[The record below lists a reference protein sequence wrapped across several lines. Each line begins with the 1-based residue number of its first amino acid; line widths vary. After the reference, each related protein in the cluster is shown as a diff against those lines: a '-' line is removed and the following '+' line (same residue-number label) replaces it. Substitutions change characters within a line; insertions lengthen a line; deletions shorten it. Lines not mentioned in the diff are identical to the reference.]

1 MLAAPLLRLARAT
14 AFATVCVG
22 LGVLAHVFAG
32 GTVAVR
38 TAAWAQGLSLLAAL
52 PLTRRERGL
61 CVILPLLAGVQ
72 AGMHMIFA
80 LADATPS
87 GDTFI
92 RHLHCATPGFG
103 MTILHGAAVMLTAI
117 WLARGEATM
126 WALLRLAGA
135 RVIRLVFVWLT
146 PEPAVAHR
154 LVPAFPEVL
163 RLRSVLLRSVV
174 HRRGPPAAAFC
185 R

>member
-32 GTVAVR
+32 GTVTVG
-38 TAAWAQGLSLLAAL
+38 TAAWGQGLSLLAAL

-61 CVILPLLAGVQ
+61 PVILPLLAGVQ
-72 AGMHMIFA
+72 AGMHVIFA
-80 LADATPS
+80 LVDATPS
-87 GDTFI
+87 GDSLI
-92 RHLHCATPGFG
+92 QHLHCATPGPG
-103 MTILHGAAVMLTAI
+103 MTILHGAAVTLTAI
-117 WLARGEATM
+117 WLARGEAGM
-126 WALLRLAGA
+126 WALLRLIGA
-135 RVIRLVFVWLT
+135 RAIRLIFAWLA
-146 PEPAVAHR
+146 PEPAVGR
-154 LVPAFPEVL
+154 GPVPSFPGVL

-174 HRRGPPAAAFC
+174 SRRGPPTAAFC